1 MQVEVYN
8 LQLDVFTLNR
18 AINSSCIIDIYYEEI
33 AKDVF
38 VIHGNITSNNNV
50 IIFPEFLSSHKEASD
65 MVDTLR
71 RIIFGES
78 LRELHPELFL

>member
-1 MQVEVYN
+1 MQVEVYIE
-8 LQLDVFTLNR
+8 DFTLNR

-38 VIHGNITSNNNV
+38 VIYGNITSNNNV
-50 IIFPEFLSSHKEASD
+50 IIFPEAFSSHEKASD
-65 MVDTLR
+65 MVDALR

-78 LRELHPELFL
+78 IRQLHPELFL